1 MAVAVRLGIAAV
13 APFVVRGRIG
23 GALRRRRGLLRVA
36 LYEFVELS
44 PVEPDAATLGTI
56 IDLHP
61 LPLAHHERNTTDGAR
76 HADSGIGHGG
86 SPEASPRGGPTSRT
100 TERGRQTGPARQ
112 TPLGGRGER
121 KGVEERKRGIE

>member
-44 PVEPDAATLGTI
+44 PVEPDAAKLGTI
-56 IDLHP
+56 IYIHP
-61 LPLAHHERNTTDGAR
+61 PPLAPQERDKTDWAR
-76 HADSGIGHGG
+76 HAYRGHGHDL
-86 SPEASPRGGPTSRT
+86 
-100 TERGRQTGPARQ
+100 GRESWREKEGQYQ
-112 TPLGGRGER
+112 
-121 KGVEERKRGIE
+121 